1 MKLNIISAKRIKQE
15 FMKNVD
21 LNCQTKDNGGTFPR
35 SLLPKACVNSFI
47 FFSLG
52 FPNTRQNIPM
62 EYLRTKE
69 EYSQVT
75 PSNDAMFFKIFF
87 VIDCTSGTFLLRI
100 KLIKPV

>member
-1 MKLNIISAKRIKQE
+1 
-15 FMKNVD
+15 
-21 LNCQTKDNGGTFPR
+21 
-35 SLLPKACVNSFI
+35 
-47 FFSLG
+47 
-52 FPNTRQNIPM
+52 M